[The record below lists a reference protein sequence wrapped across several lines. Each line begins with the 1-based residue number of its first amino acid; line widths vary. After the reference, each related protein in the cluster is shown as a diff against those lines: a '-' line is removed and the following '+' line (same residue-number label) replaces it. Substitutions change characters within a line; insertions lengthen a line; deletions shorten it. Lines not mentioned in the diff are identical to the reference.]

1 MTDVEL
7 DPAAHAAERRP
18 APTRTL
24 TISEYGL
31 IGDMR
36 TAALVGVD
44 GAIDWC
50 CLPRFDSGSVFA
62 ALLDPERGGS
72 WSIRPQG
79 EWTSTQRY
87 LPRTN
92 ILETTFRTAAGVVVL
107 TDFMPVDED
116 GRPSG
121 PHPEIHRQLRCP
133 RGRVAM
139 QMTFMPRFE
148 YGARTTRMELL
159 RAGVFATDRTDQV
172 LTLSSAKPFEW
183 IVEQSTATARFTL
196 EQGEQRWL
204 VLRYDDD
211 DIHPVDRYESG
222 RKLDITAA
230 FWARWAAGVRYGGP
244 FRGMVKR
251 SALMLKLLTHA
262 ETGAIIAAPT
272 TSLPETI
279 GGIRNWDYR
288 FVWLRDAAFT
298 LAALDAVGHRRE
310 ADDFMRFL
318 KKVCRHEGGG
328 HLQIMYGIDGRRDL
342 VERQL
347 DHLAGY
353 QGSRPVR
360 VGNGAAGQLQLD
372 VYGEVLET
380 ADIWR
385 RNHEMTEGTWRVLR
399 GLVDWVGKNWQR
411 PDSSIW
417 EVRGEMRH
425 YVFSKV
431 MSWVALDRGI
441 RMADELGLPS
451 SADEWRAERDAVHA
465 EIMER
470 GWSERHQ
477 SFTQAYDD
485 EALDAAAL
493 AIPMVRF
500 LPWNHTRVHGTV
512 RAIAREL
519 TSADG
524 ELVYR
529 YRHSDGLEG
538 EEGAFS
544 ICTFW
549 LAQALTMIGER
560 EQAERMFRRMLRHA
574 NHVGLYSEEI
584 DPVSGQFLGNFPQAF
599 THIALINCAAALART
614 EPTG

>member
-1 MTDVEL
+1 MTDLGL
-7 DPAAHAAERRP
+7 DALPGSSDRRAGLP
-18 APTRTL
+18 RTL
-24 TISEYGL
+24 TLGEYGL

-36 TAALVGVD
+36 TAALVGLD
-44 GAIDWC
+44 GGIDWC

-62 ALLDPERGGS
+62 ALLDRERGGT
-72 WSIRPQG
+72 WAIRPQE

-92 ILETTFRTAAGVVVL
+92 ILETTFRTAGGVVVL
-107 TDFMPVDED
+107 TDFMPVAED

-121 PHPEIHRQLRCP
+121 PHPEIHRQLRCT
-133 RGRVAM
+133 RGRM
-139 QMTFMPRFE
+139 PLQMIFMPRFE
-148 YGARTTRMELL
+148 YGARTTRLELL
-159 RAGVFATDRTDQV
+159 RAGLFATDRTDQV
-172 LTLSSAKPFEW
+172 LTLSSAKPFDW
-183 IVEQSTATARFTL
+183 TVEQSTATTRFVL
-196 EQGEQRWL
+196 EKGEERWL

-211 DIHPVDRYESG
+211 DIHPVDRYESAL
-222 RKLDITAA
+222 KLDITAA
-230 FWARWAAGVRYGGP
+230 YWARWAAGVRYSGP

-251 SALMLKLLTHA
+251 SALALKLLTHA

-279 GGIRNWDYR
+279 GGMRNWDYR

-310 ADDFMRFL
+310 ADAFMRFL

-347 DHLAGY
+347 DHLSGY

-385 RNHEMTEGTWRVLR
+385 RNFEMTEGTWRVLR
-399 GLVDWVGKNWQR
+399 GLVDWVSKNWQQ

-417 EVRGEMRH
+417 EVRGEVRH

-441 RMADELGLPS
+441 RMAEELGLES
-451 SADEWRAERDAVHA
+451 SAPEWRIQRDTLHA

-470 GWSERHQ
+470 GWSERHE

-485 EALDAAAL
+485 DALDAAAL

-500 LPWNHTRVHGTV
+500 LPWNHPRVHGTV
-512 RAIAREL
+512 HAIAREL

-529 YRHSDGLEG
+529 YKHSDGLEG

-560 EQAERMFRRMLRHA
+560 ERAERVFRRMLRHA

-584 DPVSGQFLGNFPQAF
+584 DPPTGEFLGNFPQAF

-614 EPTG
+614 GAKG

>member
-1 MTDVEL
+1 MTDLRADPTL
-7 DPAAHAAERRP
+7 DSPERQP
-18 APTRTL
+18 VPPHPL
-24 TISEYGL
+24 MLSEYGL

-36 TAALVGVD
+36 TAALVGTD

-62 ALLDPERGGS
+62 ASLEPERGGT
-72 WSIRPQG
+72 WAVRPQG
-79 EWTSTQRY
+79 EWTSVQRY

-121 PHPEIHRQLRCP
+121 PHPEIHRQLRCT
-133 RGRVAM
+133 RGTVPM

-148 YGARTTRMELL
+148 YGARTTRLELL
-159 RAGVFATDRTDQV
+159 RNGLFATDRTDQV

-183 IVEQSTATARFTL
+183 IVEQSAASAQFAL
-196 EQGEQRWL
+196 EKGEARWL

-211 DIHPVDRYESG
+211 DIHPVDRYESE

-230 FWARWAAGVRYGGP
+230 FWARWAAGVRYSGP

-251 SALMLKLLTHA
+251 SALALKLLTHA

-279 GGIRNWDYR
+279 GGVRNWDYR

-298 LAALDAVGHRRE
+298 LAALDAVGHRKE
-310 ADDFMRFL
+310 ADAFMRFL

-347 DHLAGY
+347 DHLSGY
-353 QGSRPVR
+353 RGSRPVR
-360 VGNGAAGQLQLD
+360 VGNGAVGQLQLD

-385 RNHEMTEGTWRVLR
+385 RTNEMTEGTWRVLR
-399 GLVDWVGKNWQR
+399 GLVDWVSKNWQL

-417 EVRGEMRH
+417 EVRGEVRH

-431 MSWVALDRGI
+431 MSWVALDRGV
-441 RMADELGLPS
+441 RMADELGLESNAP
-451 SADEWRAERDAVHA
+451 EWRVQRDLLHA

-485 EALDAAAL
+485 DALDAAAL

-500 LPWNHTRVHGTV
+500 LSWNHARVQGTV

-519 TSADG
+519 TSTDG

-529 YRHSDGLEG
+529 YRHPDGLEG

-549 LAQALTMIGER
+549 LAQALAMIGER
-560 EQAERMFRRMLRHA
+560 ERAERVFRRMLRHA
-574 NHVGLYSEEI
+574 NHVWLYSEEI
-584 DPVSGQFLGNFPQAF
+584 DPVTGQFLGNFPQAF
-599 THIALINCAAALART
+599 THIALINCAAALAST
-614 EPTG
+614 KSAG

>member
-1 MTDVEL
+1 MTNLEVDSAPESA
-7 DPAAHAAERRP
+7 DRRP
-18 APTRTL
+18 AGVRAPAL
-24 TISEYGL
+24 SDYGL

-36 TAALVGVD
+36 TAALVGLD
-44 GAIDWC
+44 GGIDWC

-62 ALLDPERGGS
+62 AILDPERGGT
-72 WSIRPQG
+72 WSIRPAVD
-79 EWTSTQRY
+79 WTSTQRY

-92 ILETTFRTAAGVVVL
+92 ILETTFRTAGGVAVL

-116 GRPSG
+116 GRPSS
-121 PHPEIHRQLRCP
+121 PHPEIHRQLRCT
-133 RGRVAM
+133 RGRVPM
-139 QMTFMPRFE
+139 QITFMPRFE
-148 YGARTTRMELL
+148 YGARTTRLEQL
-159 RAGVFATDRTDQV
+159 RNGLFATDRTDQV
-172 LTLSSAKPFEW
+172 LTLSSNKPCDW
-183 IVEQSTATARFTL
+183 MIEQSSATARFTV
-196 EQGEQRWL
+196 EKGDDRWL

-211 DIHPVDRYESG
+211 DIHPADRYDSA
-222 RKLDITAA
+222 RKRDITAA
-230 FWARWAAGVRYGGP
+230 FWARWAAGVRYSGP

-251 SALMLKLLTHA
+251 SALALKLLTHA

-279 GGIRNWDYR
+279 GGMRNWDYR

-310 ADDFMRFL
+310 ADAFMRFL

-385 RNHEMTEGTWRVLR
+385 RNFEMTEGTWRVLR
-399 GLVDWVGKNWQR
+399 GLVDWVSRNWQL

-417 EVRGEMRH
+417 EVRGEVRH

-431 MSWVALDRGI
+431 MSWVAMDRGI
-441 RMADELGLPS
+441 RMAEELGLDGNT
-451 SADEWRAERDAVHA
+451 DEWRVQRDTLHA
-465 EIMER
+465 EILER

-477 SFTQAYDD
+477 SFTQAYGDD
-485 EALDAAAL
+485 ALDAAAL

-500 LPWNHTRVHGTV
+500 LPWNHPRVISTV
-512 RAIAREL
+512 QAVAREL

-560 EQAERMFRRMLRHA
+560 ERAERVFRRMLRHA

-584 DPVSGQFLGNFPQAF
+584 DPQTGAFLGNFPQAF

-614 EPTG
+614 QSKG